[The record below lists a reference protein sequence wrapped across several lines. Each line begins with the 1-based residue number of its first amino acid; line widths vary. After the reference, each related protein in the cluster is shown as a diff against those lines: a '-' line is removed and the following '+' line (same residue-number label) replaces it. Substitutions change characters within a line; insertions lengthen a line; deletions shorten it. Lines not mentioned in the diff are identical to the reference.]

1 MTSVVAMDTS
11 ALVKD
16 INVLWQNIH
25 VGLLML
31 SRFLFLLPYT
41 LVAAALL
48 LQRVENDLLLET
60 LADYGHTVYADK

>member
-60 LADYGHTVYADK
+60 LADYGHCIRR